1 MKSPPVQIV
10 DDEAHENTE
19 RFIKQNGLKAEKKA
33 KAASRAYGLV
43 RRPSDVGRA
52 HLGGPFRL
60 RSPARGA
67 VSSATKPISRWVVS
81 QNGLFFEWPQRQ
93 STIELPGGSSNGTSS
108 ASMIVTGPV
117 TLSGPFAR
125 TWIVTSVMARL

>member
-1 MKSPPVQIV
+1 MGP
-10 DDEAHENTE
+10 
-19 RFIKQNGLKAEKKA
+19 
-33 KAASRAYGLV
+33 SRW
-43 RRPSDVGRA
+43 
-52 HLGGPFRL
+52 RL
-60 RSPARGA
+60 RLRAGA

-117 TLSGPFAR
+117 IFSGPFCANLNR
-125 TWIVTSVMARL
+125 DVGHALDSSEESRSRG